1 MALLVYKFSNYENTA
16 EREQYR
22 SLCKKLKS
30 YYGKSDE
37 ICIFIANYNIYDC
50 ELDGI
55 IIKQDAII
63 AVEFK
68 NYKGEVI
75 AVDNGEW
82 KLSGGTIIKGGSR
95 KTVYQQANLN
105 HVAIKRGFKDGNIVE
120 PKQVKNV
127 SALVVFH
134 QPIKLVNNLSPKTQS
149 WLHVC
154 DESDFLAKVQD
165 ITSKSTDLSLE
176 QMLTIIERLNLTQ
189 DYLDKTY
196 SNKDFFENIPS
207 QEHAVEEI
215 KENKV
220 AKNIAP
226 PEVKSLSD
234 SSKAEEQIKE
244 ITDKAEQHSDEI
256 GEIESLSRYIDQI
269 LSTILKDRNYKKSIF
284 KSELAQSLFDEQNI
298 KLTTEFV
305 VIVQGDNIKDSCKR
319 LSRFMNRE
327 VRALQN
333 DFIYWEIGTGRD
345 TDDSIIEDK
354 VDDNIKSSSTRAN
367 HTPNFKKSTTTL
379 PHWLDCF
386 LFNNLNAKYS
396 PFDQRFEYNMD
407 LNSDEV
413 KIYLGTYFPR
423 SYAEMFCIVDN
434 LMQNETIRN
443 QYESKNT
450 ISILDFGCGTGGEII
465 GLMTAMAKY
474 NIKSFDVVAYD
485 GNSLSLKT
493 LQQIVSQFESKQNA
507 NVKIQSINKPIN
519 TIIELDTSLN
529 LERAFDF
536 VLCDKMICE
545 LISRKI
551 ITNNAYSIVASK
563 LLQLINKDG
572 LLILLDVTTKDSIS
586 GNFYP
591 QLMNKQLNLFIAE
604 NSTYS
609 TLLPIACECR
619 NDCSVLCF
627 MQQQFAISHSR
638 KPKDLSKVCYRVLTT
653 SSFKEQILSEVPT
666 NANHIIHP
674 ERFLQGEQNS
684 TCSKLVG
691 DTYID
696 SFNINFK

>member
-30 YYGKSDE
+30 FYGKSDE
-37 ICIFIANYNIYDC
+37 LCIFIANFNIYDC

-127 SALVVFH
+127 AAIVVFH
-134 QPIKLVNNLSPKTQS
+134 QPITLVNNLSPKTQS

-196 SNKDFFENIPS
+196 SNKDFFENLPTKE
-207 QEHAVEEI
+207 QETETII
-215 KENKV
+215 KEN
-220 AKNIAP
+220 AENIHP
-226 PEVKSLSD
+226 QDENILKD
-234 SSKAEEQIKE
+234 SSNAGGKIEI
-244 ITDKAEQHSDEI
+244 ITDKAEQNAHESE
-256 GEIESLSRYIDQI
+256 EIESLSRYIDQI
-269 LSTILKDRNYKKSIF
+269 LSVILKNRNYKKNIF
-284 KSELAQSLFDEQNI
+284 KSELAQSLFDEHDI
-298 KLTTEFV
+298 KLSTEYV
-305 VIVQGDNIKDSCKR
+305 VIIQGDNIKDSCKR
-319 LSRFMNRE
+319 LSRFMNRD

-333 DFIYWEIGTGRD
+333 DFIYWEIETGRD
-345 TDDSIIEDK
+345 TDDFIEDK
-354 VDDNIKSSSTRAN
+354 NDDKINLPSNMANHSPNFRKSSTI
-367 HTPNFKKSTTTL
+367 L

-386 LFNNLNAKYS
+386 LFNNLKATYS
-396 PFDQRFEYNMD
+396 PFGQRFEYNMD

-413 KIYLGTYFPR
+413 RIYLGTYFPR
-423 SYAEMFCIVDN
+423 SYAEMFCIVEN

-443 QYESKNT
+443 LYQSKNRIT
-450 ISILDFGCGTGGEII
+450 IFDFGCGTGGELI

-474 NIKSFDVVAYD
+474 NIKYFDVVAYD
-485 GNSLSLKT
+485 GNAESMKT
-493 LQQIVSQFESKQNA
+493 FQRIVSQFESKQNA

-519 TIIELDTSLN
+519 TIIDFDTSLD
-529 LERAFDF
+529 LDRAFDF

-545 LISRKI
+545 LISKKI

-563 LLQLINKDG
+563 LLHLINNNG

-586 GNFYP
+586 GYFYP

-604 NSTYS
+604 NNTYS
-609 TLLPIACECR
+609 TLLPIACGCR
-619 NDCSVLCF
+619 IDCSVLCF
-627 MQQQFAISHSR
+627 MQQQFTISHSR
-638 KPKDLSKVCYRVLTT
+638 KQKDLSKVCYRVLTT
-653 SSFKEQILSEVPT
+653 TNFKEQIFGEVPT

-674 ERFLQGEQNS
+674 ERFLQGEQNA

-696 SFNINFK
+696 SFNINYK